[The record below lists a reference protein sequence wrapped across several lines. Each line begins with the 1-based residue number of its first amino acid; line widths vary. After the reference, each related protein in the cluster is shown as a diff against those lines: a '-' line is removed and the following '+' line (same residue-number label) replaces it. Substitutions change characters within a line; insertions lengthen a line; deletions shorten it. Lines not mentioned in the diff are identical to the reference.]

1 MTMSNE
7 TALILASLLLLAS
20 MIVPWFIVDRS
31 LWVKAAWRLAVF
43 VFLTIL
49 VQRILDSP
57 FAPQLV
63 AEPPGIRLW
72 EQVIEVGWW
81 VIAAQGAIG
90 ITRLFLVFEAKPR
103 ETRIVSDLIA
113 AVIHLVALFGII
125 DFVFAVPIGGL
136 LATSGVIAIVLG
148 LALQSSLADVFS
160 GIAVGI
166 ERPYSA
172 GDLVWVE
179 GGVEGRVIQI
189 NWRSTHIATINHDV
203 AIVPNSVMAKSR
215 LINHSLPTPTR
226 AMSVSVRLAA
236 GELPERC
243 LAVLTAA
250 VKTCMLMSDAPAPSI
265 ARTEVSGDGVKYE
278 IGFSIPNIEAVV
290 AARTEL
296 LGHIQNHLRH
306 AGISLAVPGIANVSR
321 AEVPAPAILLKESD
335 WFGIL
340 APDDRNLLSE
350 HLSEVWYATGDK
362 LIQEGEAPEALFII
376 ASGTVEISASA
387 TAVRKVIHRLGPG
400 GSLGAIGMITGTPYA
415 ATAEALTPVTAYRLD
430 KKAVGDVIALRPE
443 LVSSLEV
450 LARRGRDLQRTDV
463 AAHDSDQLNEP
474 EVFLSKLRGFLRK
487 ISETPHR

>member
-1 MTMSNE
+1 MSNE
-7 TALILASLLLLAS
+7 TALILASVLLLAT
-20 MIVPWFIVDRS
+20 MIVPWFIS
-31 LWVKAAWRLAVF
+31 PWPLWAKAVWRVTALIL
-43 VFLTIL
+43 LTIL
-49 VQRILDSP
+49 VQRILGSP

-63 AEPPGIRLW
+63 LEPPGERLW
-72 EQVIEVGWW
+72 EQLIEIGWW
-81 VIAAQGAIG
+81 VIAAQSAIG

-148 LALQSSLADVFS
+148 LALQSSLSDVFS

-179 GGVEGRVIQI
+179 GGIEGKVIQI
-189 NWRSTHIATINHDV
+189 NWRSTHIATINRDV

-215 LINHSLPTPTR
+215 LVNHSLPTTTR
-226 AMSVSVRLAA
+226 AMSVSVRLGAS
-236 GELPERC
+236 ELPDRC
-243 LAVLTAA
+243 VAVLTAA

-265 ARTEVSGDGVKYE
+265 ARTEISGDGVTYE

-296 LGHIQNHLRH
+296 LGQIQNHLRH
-306 AGISLAVPGIANVSR
+306 AGISLAVPGTANVTPV
-321 AEVPAPAILLKESD
+321 EVPTPAILLKESD

-340 APDDRNLLSE
+340 AADDRTLLSE
-350 HLSEVWYATGDK
+350 HLREVWYAAGDK
-362 LIQEGEAPEALFII
+362 LIGQGDAPEALFII
-376 ASGTVEISASA
+376 SSGTVEISAGSI
-387 TAVRKVIHRLGPG
+387 AVRNVIHRLGPG

-415 ATAEALTPVTAYRLD
+415 ATAEALTAVTAYRLD
-430 KKAVGDVIALRPE
+430 KKAVGDVMALRPE
-443 LVSSLEV
+443 LVNSLEI
-450 LARRGRDLQRTDV
+450 LARRGRDLQLTDV
-463 AAHDSDQLNEP
+463 VAHESDQFNEP
-474 EVFLSKLRGFLRK
+474 ELFLSKLRNFLRK
-487 ISETPHR
+487 ISENPHR